1 MNHLD
6 NAFLLVGFLEIAMVM
21 FMQWEV
27 YITNIIKTFSISS
40 YLIAVLFII
49 VGFINKENYI
59 LILAALTALTRGWL
73 IPFYLNRILRKD
85 KWRARE
91 TSPLVGISS
100 SILISLLIAVVGYLL
115 YSLTL
120 SNYIKSSLGSIPITL
135 MLQGMFLIISRSST
149 FTQLIGYLIMEN
161 AMYMFGYIFPEL
173 PFIVEAGIVLD
184 LLGVVMISGAIIRL
198 REDVVQSG
206 TEDYKELKG

>member
-120 SNYIKSSLGSIPITL
+120 SNYIKSNLGSIPITL

>member
-49 VGFINKENYI
+49 VGSINKENYI

-206 TEDYKELKG
+206 TEDYTELKG

>member
-6 NAFLLVGFLEIAMVM
+6 NAFLLVGFLEIALVM

-40 YLIAVLFII
+40 YLIAILFLI

-59 LILAALTALTRGWL
+59 LVLAALTALTRGWL

-120 SNYIKSSLGSIPITL
+120 SNYIKSNLGSIPITL

-198 REDVVQSG
+198 REDVIKNGSEEY
-206 TEDYKELKG
+206 TELKG

>member
-6 NAFLLVGFLEIAMVM
+6 NAFLLVGFLEIALVI

-27 YITNIIKTFSISS
+27 YITNIIKTFSIGS
-40 YLIAVLFII
+40 YLIAILFLI
-49 VGFINKENYI
+49 VGFLNNEKFI

-73 IPFYLNRILRKD
+73 IPFYLLRIIRKD

-91 TSPLVGISS
+91 TSPLVGVSS
-100 SILISLLIAVVGYLL
+100 SILISLLIAVLGYLL

-120 SNYIKSSLGSIPITL
+120 AGYINSNLGSIPITL
-135 MLQGMFLIISRSST
+135 MMQGIFLIISRSST
-149 FTQLIGYLIMEN
+149 FTQLIGYLVMEN

-206 TEDYKELKG
+206 PEDYTELKG

>member
-1 MNHLD
+1 MSHLD
-6 NAFLLVGFLEIAMVM
+6 NAFLLVGFLEIAMVI

-40 YLIAVLFII
+40 YLIALLFLI

-73 IPFYLNRILRKD
+73 IPFYLRRILRKD

-91 TSPLVGISS
+91 TSPLVGVSS
-100 SILISLLIAVVGYLL
+100 SILISLLIAVMGYLL

-120 SNYIKSSLGSIPITL
+120 SNYINSNLGPIPVAL
-135 MLQGMFLIISRSST
+135 MMQGMFLIISRSST
-149 FTQLIGYLIMEN
+149 FTQLIGYLVMEN

-198 REDVVQSG
+198 REDVIKNGSEEY
-206 TEDYKELKG
+206 TELKG

>member
-1 MNHLD
+1 MSHLD
-6 NAFLLVGFLEIAMVM
+6 NAFLLVGFLEIAMVI

-40 YLIAVLFII
+40 YLIALLFLI

-59 LILAALTALTRGWL
+59 LILAALTALTRGL
-73 IPFYLNRILRKD
+73 IIPLYLRKILRKD

-100 SILISLLIAVVGYLL
+100 SILISLLITVLGYLL

-120 SNYIKSSLGSIPITL
+120 SNYINSNLGPIPITL
-135 MLQGMFLIISRSST
+135 MMQGMFLIISRSST
-149 FTQLIGYLIMEN
+149 FTQLIGYLVMEN

-198 REDVVQSG
+198 REDVIKNG
-206 TEDYKELKG
+206 PEEYTELKG

>member
-6 NAFLLVGFLEIAMVM
+6 NAFLLVGFLEIAMVI

-27 YITNIIKTFSISS
+27 YIINIIKTFSISS
-40 YLIAVLFII
+40 YLIAILFLV
-49 VGFINKENYI
+49 VGFINHENFI
-59 LILAALTALTRGWL
+59 LILAALTALTRGWF
-73 IPFYLNRILRKD
+73 IPFYLRKILRID

-100 SILISLLIAVVGYLL
+100 SILISLLITVVGYLL

-120 SNYIKSSLGSIPITL
+120 SNYIKSNLGSIPIAL

-149 FTQLIGYLIMEN
+149 FTQLIGYLVMEN

>member
-6 NAFLLVGFLEIAMVM
+6 NAYLLVGFIEIALVI

-27 YITNIIKTFSISS
+27 YITNIIKTFSIGS
-40 YLIAVLFII
+40 YLIALLFVI
-49 VGFINKENYI
+49 VGFINNEKFI
-59 LILAALTALTRGWL
+59 LILAALTAITRGWL
-73 IPFYLNRILRKD
+73 IPYYLLKIIRKD

-91 TSPLVGISS
+91 TSPLVGIAS
-100 SILISLLIAVVGYLL
+100 SILISLLITVLGYLL

-120 SNYIKSSLGSIPITL
+120 ASYINSNLGSIPITL
-135 MLQGMFLIISRSST
+135 MMLGLFLIISRSST
-149 FTQLIGYLIMEN
+149 FTQLIGYLVMEN

-184 LLGVVMISGAIIRL
+184 LLGVVMISGAIIRQ
-198 REDVVQSG
+198 REDVVQNSPEEY
-206 TEDYKELKG
+206 TELKG

>member
-1 MNHLD
+1 MNYLN
-6 NAFLLVGFLEIAMVM
+6 NAFLLVGFIEIAMVI
-21 FMQWEV
+21 FMQWEI
-27 YITNIIKTFSISS
+27 YITNIISTFSISS
-40 YLIAVLFII
+40 YLIAILFFI
-49 VGFINKENYI
+49 VGFLNHENYI
-59 LILAALTALTRGWL
+59 LVLALLTALTRGWL
-73 IPFYLNRILRKD
+73 IPFYLFRILRKD

-100 SILISLLIAVVGYLL
+100 SILISLVITVLGYLL

-120 SNYIKSSLGSIPITL
+120 ARYINSNLGSIPITL
-135 MLQGMFLIISRSST
+135 MMLGIFLIISRSST
-149 FTQLIGYLIMEN
+149 FTQLIGYLVMEN

-198 REDVVQSG
+198 REDVIRNGSEEY
-206 TEDYKELKG
+206 TELKG